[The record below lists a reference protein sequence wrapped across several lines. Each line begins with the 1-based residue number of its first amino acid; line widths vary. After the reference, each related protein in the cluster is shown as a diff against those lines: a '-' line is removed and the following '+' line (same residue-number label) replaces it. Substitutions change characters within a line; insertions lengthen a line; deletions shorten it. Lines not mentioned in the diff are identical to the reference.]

1 LAKRFGAEGRIDDR
15 SFILSGDGN
24 APGCFDYASAK
35 PESVVTEVEAF
46 FEALDHDRGDVLI
59 AFGWAMAE
67 DLAGKYSP

>member
-1 LAKRFGAEGRIDDR
+1 MPRAA
-15 SFILSGDGN
+15 STTAPSSSSGDGN

-35 PESVVTEVEAF
+35 PETVPADVAAF

-67 DLAGKYSP
+67 DLASKYSP